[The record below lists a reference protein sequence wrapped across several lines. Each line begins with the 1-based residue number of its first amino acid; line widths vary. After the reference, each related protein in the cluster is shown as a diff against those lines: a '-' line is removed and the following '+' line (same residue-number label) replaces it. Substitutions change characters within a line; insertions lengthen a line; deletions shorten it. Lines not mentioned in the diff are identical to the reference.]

1 MRPLSRYRLI
11 RTLRLQFARLPQRAW
26 LTLKHLGPREFLIR
40 VVTFPLRLTPWAP
53 RLGLA
58 PRMSGSSAGA
68 ERWYR
73 DEGRPV
79 AIVIPTYGDPSL
91 AIQAVRSLRATT
103 DAERV
108 RIIVADDGSAPEH
121 VARLREL
128 DGIELIAGGSQA
140 GFAANCNRGIAHMSP
155 GEDLVLLNSDVIAE
169 KGWLETLQ
177 HGAYQGEDVGIVG
190 PKLLYE
196 DGTIQS
202 AGSHRNIGAPEW
214 FDHRYRFKPHDYPPA
229 NVIAPCIAVTGAAM
243 YVKRECLDA
252 IGQLDEGYAM
262 AYEDVDWCLKA
273 WEAGYRVLYYPYVSL
288 THLEAKT
295 RGLEQGERELESQQ
309 RFWDRWG
316 EWFDGRNV
324 RSGDGRLRVIYVTED
339 TNVGGGHRVAFQ
351 HLCALRG
358 QGHEV
363 ELWSLTG
370 PPEWFDLDE
379 IPVRE
384 FDTYDDL
391 VRALEPVEAIKVA
404 TWWNTAAPVW
414 RASVRRGIPVYFVQD
429 IETSYYP
436 ADPDVHGEILNSYR
450 HEFRYLTTSTW
461 NEEQLRSFHVDPTR
475 IPPGLDGER
484 FFPLE
489 RERRDDAVLAL
500 GRSNPLKNFPLT
512 KAAWEKLPE
521 PRPELVLFGIEP
533 ELADRPGMKYVVRPP
548 DDEVNELLNTAT
560 VFVQTS
566 IHEGFC
572 LPVLEA
578 MATGVPVVCTDA
590 DGNRDFCRDGENCL
604 MPASDERA
612 VADAILRVLEDPEL
626 RRRLSRGGLATAR
639 EYEWASRTDELER
652 FFLSLAPEH
661 EHADR

>member
-1 MRPLSRYRLI
+1 MGPVYRHRLI
-11 RTLRLQFARLPQRAW
+11 RTLVALFARLPERAW
-26 LTLKHLGPREFLIR
+26 LTLKYLGPREFFLRI
-40 VVTFPLRLTPWAP
+40 VTFPLRLTPWAA

-58 PRMSGSSAGA
+58 PRMSRLGAGA

-73 DEGRPV
+73 ENWRPV
-79 AIVIPTYGDPSL
+79 GVVLPTYGDPSL
-91 AIQAVRSLRATT
+91 VIQAVRSVRATT
-103 DAERV
+103 NRRRV

-128 DGIELIAGGSQA
+128 DGVELVEGDTQA
-140 GFAANCNRGIAHMSP
+140 GFAANCNRGIARLAAD
-155 GEDLVLLNSDVIAE
+155 EDLVLLNSDVIAD

-177 HGAYQGEDVGIVG
+177 HGAYHGRDVGIVG
-190 PKLLYE
+190 PKLLYA

-214 FDHRYRFKPHDYPPA
+214 FDHRYRFKPHDHPPA

-243 YVKRECLDA
+243 YLKRECLDA
-252 IGQLDEGYAM
+252 IGPLDEGYAM

-273 WEAGYRVLYYPYVSL
+273 WEAGYRVLYYPAAVL

-295 RGLEQGERELESQQ
+295 RGVEQGERELESQQ

-316 EWFDGRNV
+316 EWFDDRNV
-324 RSGDGRLRVIYVTED
+324 RTSDGSLRVVYVTED

-351 HLCALRG
+351 HLCALHGR
-358 QGHEV
+358 GHEV

-370 PPEWFDLDE
+370 RPDWFDLDG

-384 FDTYDDL
+384 FETYDGL
-391 VRALEPVEAIKVA
+391 VTALEPVEAIKVA

-436 ADPDVHGEILNSYR
+436 DHPDVHGEILNSYR
-450 HEFRYLTTSTW
+450 QEFRYLTTSTW
-461 NEEQLRSFHVDPTR
+461 NEQQLQSFHVDPTL

-484 FFPLE
+484 FYPLE
-489 RERRDDAVLAL
+489 RERRDDVVLAL

-512 KAAWEKLPE
+512 RAAWERLPE
-521 PRPELVLFGIEP
+521 PRPELLLFGIEP
-533 ELADRPGMKYVVRPP
+533 ELADRAGMRYVVRPA
-548 DDEVNELLNTAT
+548 DAEVNELLNTAT

-566 IHEGFC
+566 VHEGFC

-604 MPASDERA
+604 MPAGDERA
-612 VADAILRVLEDPEL
+612 VADAIRRVLEDPEL
-626 RRRLSRGGLATAR
+626 RRKLSSGGLATAR
-639 EYEWASRTDELER
+639 EYEWAGRIDELER